1 MILKQKMKDIMKIVQ
16 SLEGSGLWTECVTQ
30 TIENGIRYTRD
41 KLIEK
46 YVSRYRRDQSRK

>member
-1 MILKQKMKDIMKIVQ
+1 MKDIMKIVQ